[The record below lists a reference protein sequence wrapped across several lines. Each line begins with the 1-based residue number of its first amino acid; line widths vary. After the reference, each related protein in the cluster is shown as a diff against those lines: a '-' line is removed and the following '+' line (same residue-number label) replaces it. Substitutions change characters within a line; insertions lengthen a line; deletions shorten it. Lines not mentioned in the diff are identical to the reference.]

1 LPFAIWQEYD
11 GRVWPV
17 IANSGSAHMM
27 AGAAHFTRVG
37 ASRKAESPAAGDS
50 AKIISRFIRVSGAT
64 RAFSPTK
71 SFRIDFS

>member
-1 LPFAIWQEYD
+1 
-11 GRVWPV
+11 
-17 IANSGSAHMM
+17 MM
-27 AGAAHFTRVG
+27 AGAAHFPRVG

-50 AKIISRFIRVSGAT
+50 ANIISRFIRVSGAT